1 MKQFTTIKVG
11 YTAGIY
17 GCTNEYFT
25 TIMSNGK
32 KHDTFT
38 FYGNYGAEER
48 ISRAMQDKGFA
59 EYYTPSIYGQLH
71 RNDIP
76 QKMVMSEYSAIEHI
90 KNNFKWDDR

>member
-1 MKQFTTIKVG
+1 MKQFTTIKIG

-17 GCTNEYFT
+17 GCSNEYFT

-38 FYGNYGAEER
+38 FYGMYGAEER
-48 ISRAMQDKGFA
+48 ISRAMQDKGYT
-59 EYYTPSIYGQLH
+59 EYYTPSVYGRLV

-90 KNNFKWDDR
+90 NNNFKWDR